1 MSSDV
6 EHVGLTNVNIQDN
19 PFPYYKEQLS
29 KCPVWHETD
38 IDLYVIGGHE
48 ETRAALGDIATFSNK
63 PSAGGRAAN
72 MDAII
77 AYQSVLKEKGWTHL
91 PVLQRSD
98 PPEHSR
104 YRKLLNRVFT
114 PAQVKAY
121 VPQLEEIANSL
132 IDSMVEKGKCEFVR
146 DFALP
151 LPGIF
156 ISTQLGLD
164 PSQYPKFRRWAEAML
179 SLAQRSQITVEEAII
194 EANVEIEEQHFIA
207 GEFEKRRANPG
218 KDLISLLVNAHVNE
232 EGEEPFTINEL
243 MTVLHALITG
253 GFETTTGALSSA
265 MLLLIEHPDQM
276 EMLRNDRSLM
286 GNFIEEVLR
295 FDSPVQGLW
304 RSVKCPVTLG
314 GFDIPE
320 NKSAMVRFG
329 AANRDPR
336 VFDNPDVFDIKRAN
350 AKNHVAFGF
359 GVHFCLGAA
368 LARQQMATAFN
379 LLLDRLTEVEL
390 AGPMELPIH
399 EPSFFLRPMRKL
411 NLVVKGA

>member
-1 MSSDV
+1 MSN
-6 EHVGLTNVNIQDN
+6 GLTNVDIQDD
-19 PFPYYKEQLS
+19 PYPYYREQLS
-29 KCPVWHETD
+29 KCPVWHEND

-48 ETRAALGDIATFSNK
+48 EARAALGDIATFSNK

-72 MDAII
+72 MEVIM
-77 AYQSVLKEKGWTHL
+77 AYQNVLKEKGWTHV

-121 VPQLEEIANSL
+121 IPQFETITHSL
-132 IDSMVEKGKCEFVR
+132 VDKMVETGECEFVSG
-146 DFALP
+146 FALP

-164 PSQYPKFRRWAEAML
+164 PSQYPMFRRWAEAML
-179 SLAQRSQITVEEAII
+179 SLAQRSTMTVEEAII
-194 EANVEIEEQHFIA
+194 EANVEVEEQKFIA
-207 GEFEKRRANPG
+207 TEFDKRRENPG
-218 KDLISLLVNAHVNE
+218 SDLISLLVNAHLNGSGE
-232 EGEEPFTINEL
+232 EEEPFSINEL
-243 MTVLHALITG
+243 MTLMHNLITG

-265 MLLLIEHPDQM
+265 MLLLLENPDQM
-276 EMLRNDRSLM
+276 ELLRNDRSLM

-304 RSVKCPVTLG
+304 RSVKCPAMVAG
-314 GFDIPE
+314 VEIPE
-320 NKSAMVRFG
+320 NKAAMIRFG
-329 AANRDPR
+329 SANRDPR
-336 VFDNPDVFDIKRAN
+336 VFENPDTFDIRRSN

-379 LLLDRLTEVEL
+379 ILLDRLDTIEL
-390 AGPMELPIH
+390 AGPLELPVH
-399 EPSFFLRPMRKL
+399 DPSFFLRPMRQLPLRVSGK
-411 NLVVKGA
+411 